1 MEAIATPTISN
12 TAATSDY
19 ELILEPGR
27 AEKNYWRDLIRYRE
41 LFYILAWRD
50 IAVRYKQTVIGVA
63 WAVIRPFLT
72 MLIFTVIFGRLAK
85 LPSEGDAPYALLVL
99 AGMLPWTLFST
110 ALGEASNS
118 LVANAN
124 LISKVY
130 FPRLIVPT
138 AAVGVAFVDFL
149 VSLVLLV
156 GVMAYYQFLPGWQVV
171 MLPFFLVL
179 ALLAS
184 LGPGLYLTALNV
196 KYRDFRYVIPFLVQF
211 GLYVSPVGFSS
222 GVVPGNWRLAY
233 SLNPVVG
240 VIDGFRWSL
249 LGGTSEL
256 YLPGFALSTTVVAL
270 FLWRGIARFRSME
283 RTFADI
289 I

>member
-1 MEAIATPTISN
+1 LN
-12 TAATSDY
+12 DDV
-19 ELILEPGR
+19 LILEPGR
-27 AEKNYWRDLIRYRE
+27 AERNYWRDLLRYRE

-63 WAVIRPFLT
+63 WAVVRPFLT
-72 MLIFTVIFGRLAK
+72 MLIFTVIFGRVAK
-85 LPSEGDAPYALLVL
+85 LPTEGTAPYALLVL

-118 LVANAN
+118 LVQNSN

-138 AAVGVAFVDFL
+138 AAVITAFVDFL
-149 VSLVLLV
+149 ISLVLLV
-156 GVMAYYQFLPGWQVV
+156 GVMAYYQFLPSWQIVF
-171 MLPFFLVL
+171 LPAFVLL

-184 LGPGLYLTALNV
+184 LGPGLYVTALNV
-196 KYRDFRYVIPFLVQF
+196 KYRDFRYIIPFIVQF

-222 GVVPGNWRLAY
+222 NVIPEKWRLVY
-233 SLNPVVG
+233 SLNPIVG
-240 VIDGFRWSL
+240 VIDGFRWCL
-249 LGGTSEL
+249 LGGESAI
-256 YLPGFALSTTVVAL
+256 YWPGFGVSLAVVVFFMWL
-270 FLWRGIARFRSME
+270 GVRKFRSME
-283 RTFADI
+283 RSFADI